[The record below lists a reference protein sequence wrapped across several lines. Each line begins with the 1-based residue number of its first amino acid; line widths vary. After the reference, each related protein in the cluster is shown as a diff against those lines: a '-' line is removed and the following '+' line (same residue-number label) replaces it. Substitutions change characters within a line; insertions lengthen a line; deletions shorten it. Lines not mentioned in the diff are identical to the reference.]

1 MLLINTSLFSSFPPV
16 EMSREL
22 WELLYCGRKAKKYRK
37 NEFLVLQESPIREM
51 IVVKKGRVK
60 AMFLSAEGREI
71 IFEIL
76 IAPAVFGHQ
85 ALYSDGLLQWY
96 PNLQALSDCEAVFV
110 PIEQVEDLIDRQ
122 PQLLKCFYKCL
133 RSNVSTS
140 SSLSLWSQ
148 RLNLLQ
154 KVAFALTLTGNIP
167 RDEKGYFQLTHE
179 NLANFLGVTRENV
192 TVSLNRL
199 SEMGL
204 IEKKP
209 GKIKISD
216 EDAFNSFIGDIYRQL

>member
-1 MLLINTSLFSSFPPV
+1 MPLINTGLFTPFPPV
-16 EMSREL
+16 DMSREL
-22 WELLYCGRKAKKYRK
+22 WKLLHGGRKARKYGK
-37 NEFLVLQESPIREM
+37 NEFLALQESPIREM
-51 IVVKKGRVK
+51 IVLKKGRVK

-85 ALYSDGLLQWY
+85 ALYSDDSLQWY
-96 PNLQALSDCEAVFV
+96 PNLQALSDSEAVFV
-110 PIEQVEDLIDRQ
+110 PIEEVEGLIDRQ
-122 PQLLKCFYKCL
+122 PRLLKCFYKCL
-133 RSNVSTS
+133 RNNVSTS
-140 SSLSLWSQ
+140 ASLSLWSQ

-154 KVAFALTLTGNIP
+154 KVAFALTLTDNIP
-167 RDEKGYFQLTHE
+167 RDENGYFRITHE

-216 EDAFNSFIGDIYRQL
+216 EDAFKLFINDIYRQL